1 MAGTEIKVQVTTET
15 DIKDVEDLE
24 SRLQELQDT
33 KLQLQI
39 ESDTA
44 ELEEVESQIEETQAK
59 LEELR
64 ADPTVDDSEIQALE
78 DELAELEARQIDLEI
93 SVNTAELDQAKASM
107 EDLESSS
114 QSASSSIDSLGS
126 ALTGVAAA
134 AGLEQMVN
142 TAGNISDSWNRLG
155 LTFGTV
161 TEEMKQ
167 SINSVSDA
175 TGRSGG
181 TIRDYF
187 NQMGIAGVKNT
198 DLLSQSFES
207 LSGRAYQ
214 TNTSIESMEN
224 AVKRMVMTGN
234 AGTRQLQMLGITT
247 EDLGRAMGVSAD
259 EASKAFQALSQ
270 EDRLRVLTQAMGDG
284 RQANEEY
291 KNSWQGVKDQA
302 SAAFAGLMGAVGTPI
317 LQMLIPAMKTATSIV
332 KSFTNAFKGLPGPVQ
347 QIIGGFG
354 GVVLGA
360 TAIAG
365 TLGVAGKVVKGLYD
379 GFKTLQ
385 KAVKFIRELE
395 IATKAYSAAETIA
408 NGVRKAAAAA
418 QAFLNLIMSMN
429 PVMLVVIAVVA
440 LIAILWYLY
449 NTCEPVRNAI
459 DAIWA
464 GVSGA
469 IQPII
474 DSVQWLIDKLTQ
486 LANGDWTVTIEIAK
500 AGASAGIEGIF
511 DAANNDLSRGLFK
524 AIAGDEAL
532 AQADEGMPILEE
544 KLKTDFNSM
553 LDAIWNDG
561 TQGFLGWLA
570 GIAGIDVNSYLIG
583 LQTSFNQIPQWVNQ
597 AGQGAIQSFQG
608 MFNGIST
615 WLNNIISNVTSFGNR
630 LVNTI
635 SNAARNA
642 WNSFVNSIKGM
653 WKHMAEEVDSI
664 LSQADRLLRE
674 LPGKLWNAAVNM
686 VRGWLTGSG
695 EGSPGFMYYA
705 FEEDLGA
712 MERISRNNNIADN
725 IGATARD
732 MVSNWGKPSLNYP
745 SINSD
750 INSNIGG
757 DSDVTN
763 ILSRI
768 LDAVV
773 TMRYTGNVTFNH
785 YGDTDDED
793 KMYRILEFIQRAVD
807 WDNETAGRKVGGA

>member
-385 KAVKFIRELE
+385 KAVKFMKEELYYE
-395 IATKAYSAAETIA
+395 DYHINDDDTAFFCIIHNAETYGFLEQIGYFYIA
-408 NGVRKAAAAA
+408 RPPGPNHYR
-418 QAFLNLIMSMN
+418 
-429 PVMLVVIAVVA
+429 VA
-440 LIAILWYLY
+440 L
-449 NTCEPVRNAI
+449 NRT
-459 DAIWA
+459 
-464 GVSGA
+464 
-469 IQPII
+469 
-474 DSVQWLIDKLTQ
+474 
-486 LANGDWTVTIEIAK
+486 
-500 AGASAGIEGIF
+500 
-511 DAANNDLSRGLFK
+511 NDLIYSICNVMKYF
-524 AIAGDEAL
+524 
-532 AQADEGMPILEE
+532 
-544 KLKTDFNSM
+544 
-553 LDAIWNDG
+553 
-561 TQGFLGWLA
+561 
-570 GIAGIDVNSYLIG
+570 Y
-583 LQTSFNQIPQWVNQ
+583 LQT
-597 AGQGAIQSFQG
+597 
-608 MFNGIST
+608 
-615 WLNNIISNVTSFGNR
+615 
-630 LVNTI
+630 
-635 SNAARNA
+635 
-642 WNSFVNSIKGM
+642 
-653 WKHMAEEVDSI
+653 D
-664 LSQADRLLRE
+664 
-674 LPGKLWNAAVNM
+674 
-686 VRGWLTGSG
+686 
-695 EGSPGFMYYA
+695 
-705 FEEDLGA
+705 
-712 MERISRNNNIADN
+712 NNNFN
-725 IGATARD
+725 
-732 MVSNWGKPSLNYP
+732 LNYCC
-745 SINSD
+745 I
-750 INSNIGG
+750 
-757 DSDVTN
+757 
-763 ILSRI
+763 
-768 LDAVV
+768 
-773 TMRYTGNVTFNH
+773 
-785 YGDTDDED
+785 
-793 KMYRILEFIQRAVD
+793 
-807 WDNETAGRKVGGA
+807 